1 MLDTLLFVSFSQK
14 MICNSPTLVLD
25 YFFTKNLSIKP
36 MNTLFNKYIS
46 TFKGLSNEVWW
57 LALITLIN
65 RAGTMVIPFLS
76 LYLTKSLGFSLSDVG
91 WIMSAFGLGS
101 VVGSWLGG
109 KLTDKIGFYKVMVFS
124 LFVTGLSFVLLQYLT
139 TFVTFWIGIFVVMLI
154 ADMFRPAMF
163 VALSTYSK
171 PENKTRSVTLI
182 RLAINLGF
190 SAGPAIGGIIIT
202 TLSYGGLFWVDG
214 ITCVIAALV
223 LLNVLHPKKAK
234 ALDSIK
240 AESPKSAYHDR
251 SFLIFLGAMVLF
263 GIVFLQYF
271 STMPLYY
278 KDTHYLSELEI
289 GMLLGMN
296 GFLIFVFE
304 MPLIKWLENSTF
316 KKSELMLTGAVL
328 TGLSFLILNFTSWA
342 GVLIIGM
349 LLMTF
354 GEMIAFPFSNAFAME
369 RAKKGN
375 QGEYMALYSI
385 SFSIAHIF
393 GHNVGLQLVDHIG
406 FDKTWYLTTILA
418 SLCVFLLFILKQKV
432 NKEKNIG

>member
-1 MLDTLLFVSFSQK
+1 MK
-14 MICNSPTLVLD
+14 
-25 YFFTKNLSIKP
+25 
-36 MNTLFNKYIS
+36 TLFNKYIN
-46 TFKGLSNEVWW
+46 TFKGLSKEVWW
-57 LALITLIN
+57 IALITLIN

-76 LYLTKSLGFSLSDVG
+76 LYLTKSLQFTMADVG

-101 VVGSWLGG
+101 VVGSWIGG

-124 LFVTGLSFVLLQYLT
+124 LITTGLLFIILQLLT
-139 TFVTFWIGIFVVMLI
+139 TFIAFCIGIFVVMLV

-163 VALSTYSK
+163 VALSSYSK

-190 SAGPAIGGIIIT
+190 SAGPAVGGIIIT

-214 ITCVIAALV
+214 ITCILAAIV
-223 LLNVLHPKKAK
+223 LINVLHPKKSK
-234 ALDSIK
+234 TLDDLKI
-240 AESPKSAYHDR
+240 ENPKSAYHD
-251 SFLIFLGAMVLF
+251 SAFLVFLVAMILF

-278 KDTHYLSELEI
+278 KDAHQLNELEI
-289 GMLLGMN
+289 GILLGLN
-296 GFLIFVFE
+296 GFIIFVFE
-304 MPLIKWLENSTF
+304 MPLIKWLENTRF
-316 KKSELMLTGAVL
+316 TKLGLMLFGAIL
-328 TGLSFLILNFTSWA
+328 IGFSFLILNVTTWA

-385 SFSIAHIF
+385 SFSVSHIF
-393 GHNVGLQLVDHIG
+393 GHNVGLHLVDAIG
-406 FDKTWYLTTILA
+406 FNKTWYLTTILA
-418 SLCVFLLFILKQKV
+418 GLCVFLLYFLK
-432 NKEKNIG
+432 NRLKNLNFRQ